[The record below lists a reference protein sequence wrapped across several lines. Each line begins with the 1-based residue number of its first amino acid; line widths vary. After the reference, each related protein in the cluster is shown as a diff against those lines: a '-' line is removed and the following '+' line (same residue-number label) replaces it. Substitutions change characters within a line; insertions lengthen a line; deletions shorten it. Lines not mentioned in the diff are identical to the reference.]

1 MILKQRKAFSML
13 TAIFII
19 VLMSS
24 VAALVMG
31 TAGKI
36 VKETTTQYQ
45 KEQAVLLAKSY
56 TELAIMAVS
65 ANSSRSAANCLETV
79 NGDFAGGLTNPGGYS
94 VTTEISYI
102 FENTVSQTCSASH
115 VLTSAVITP
124 KSETNIIVDVYVR
137 YKDLDNVNDTNIT
150 YHRRTLQKI

>member
-65 ANSSRSAANCLETV
+65 ANADRSITNCLETV
-79 NGDFAGGLTNPGGYS
+79 NGDFAGGIDNPGGYS

-102 FENTVSQTCSASH
+102 FSNTVTQACNAPH
-115 VLTSAVITP
+115 VLTATGNSDKNA
-124 KSETNIIVDVYVR
+124 TNIIVDVYVN

>member
-65 ANSSRSAANCLETV
+65 ANSDRTANCLDTI
-79 NGDFAGGLTNPGGYS
+79 NGDFAGGIDNPGGYS

-102 FENTVSQTCSASH
+102 LSDMGTNCTNVLNTA
-115 VLTSAVITP
+115 AVITP
-124 KSETNIIVDVYVR
+124 KSETNIIVDVYVS

>member
-24 VAALVMG
+24 VAALVMS

-56 TELAIMAVS
+56 TELAIMSVS
-65 ANSSRSAANCLETV
+65 ANADRSTANCLETV
-79 NGDFAGGLTNPGGYS
+79 KGDYAGGSTADGGYS
-94 VTTEISYI
+94 VTSEISYI
-102 FENTVSQTCSASH
+102 FDSTVVQSCNTAH
-115 VLTSAVITP
+115 VLTAAGNSDKNA
-124 KSETNIIVDVYVR
+124 TNIIVDVYVR
-137 YKDLDNVNDTNIT
+137 YRDLDNIDNQIIS

>member
-19 VLMSS
+19 VIMSS

-65 ANSSRSAANCLETV
+65 ANANRDTDCLDTI
-79 NGDFAGGLTNPGGYS
+79 NGNFEGGSTTDGGYT
-94 VTTEISYI
+94 VRTEISYI
-102 FENTVSQTCSASH
+102 GDANITSCANVLSSTVVT
-115 VLTSAVITP
+115 T
-124 KSETNIIVDVYVR
+124 KSLLNIIVDVYVT
-137 YKDLDNVNDTNIT
+137 YQDLGNPNNTDIT